1 VGESGGA
8 VYFEGLR
15 GSLTVINSQLSDNIV
30 FGWDGGAIAFV
41 SAEGAAAIEGCRFE
55 RNVAYRSGGAI
66 YVGDAARAA
75 VARTVVTAQT
85 TSPPAAAASTRAR
98 ARCGSPTRGFRATL
112 PAVTAAAAC
121 DTSPAAPWRAPRPT
135 LAASS

>member
-1 VGESGGA
+1 
-8 VYFEGLR
+8 
-15 GSLTVINSQLSDNIV
+15 VINSQLSGNIV

-85 TSPPAAAASTRAR
+85 TSPPAAASTRAR
-98 ARCGSPTRGFRATL
+98 ARCGSPTGGFRATL

-121 DTSPAAPWRAPRPT
+121 DTSPAAPWRALRPT